1 MFQQPANEFQL
12 LIKALGYFRTH
23 WWLFVMEVA
32 AIYGISMHKFYKTP
46 SVYESDGVLLIDSTR
61 RQLYQSILLPTFNK
75 MNDNSRRQ
83 NMAHLLGGQEIFER
97 FRTQLTDFYNA
108 ENRPPH
114 LKSLF
119 PGGQA
124 VNTAA
129 LRGNVILSWDRN
141 SDIYNIRCNAE
152 NPNAAHDLCLN
163 YLNTIQSYYP
173 EVGQR
178 ESLMKRD
185 FLSRQIASFISQ
197 IKEREQLLAEF
208 QRKNQDFLN
217 FVSMNIEERGL
228 QRLRTERA
236 NLKHRTNSNRA
247 IKNLLLTM
255 PRARRG
261 EHTARTTAIAAL
273 TNRITQLQYQ
283 ISLTQN
289 SDDPHRVEQL
299 QKLRSEYAESTQQL
313 ARLNE
318 DDIDTYMKNPLNSSD
333 LRRRLADLELEFKT
347 DSLRLVSVEKEI
359 EALNVKE
366 QMYNQQR
373 LEYERLFTELN
384 HKKKLLANLYQKEQE
399 IELELSTGNAEVFRL
414 QEPSRNS
421 YRTSPQ
427 LSKHFYGALSL
438 SLFIVAITNV
448 ILMALFPR
456 LDSEGDINR
465 LNLPVIGKIPLLK
478 TRGLQIEELPGY
490 GMEHLKIMNYRILR
504 ETKDIKSPI
513 VVITSPHAR
522 EGKSTVANLLC
533 LASQNPNRKSLLIDG
548 DLLTSHPNKFFG
560 ISENASLGLKGILEG
575 TVKNPGDAILKTGF
589 DGLFFMP
596 RGDRF
601 DASAMGNFAKPV
613 EVTLRHLQK
622 EFDTIFIDT
631 PPLFASNL
639 AHQWAGLGDLIVLVA
654 RIYATNPRDIT
665 EALQTCKVFS
675 KAPVGVALNCIRFS
689 AANRKA
695 SNYYFSRRK
704 PVPTRIAA

>member
-1 MFQQPANEFQL
+1 MFQPPVNEFQI
-12 LIKALGYFRTH
+12 LIKSLGYFRTH
-23 WWLFVMEVA
+23 WWLFALEVA

-46 SVYESDGVLLIDSTR
+46 SVYESDAVLLIDSTR
-61 RQLYQSILLPTFNK
+61 RQLYQSVILPGLTR
-75 MNDNSRRQ
+75 NDNSRRQ
-83 NMAHLLGGQEIFER
+83 NMAHLLGGQELFER
-97 FRTQLTDFYNA
+97 FKTQLTDFYNA

-114 LKSLF
+114 LRAFF
-119 PGGQA
+119 PGGQP
-124 VNTAA
+124 VSTAA
-129 LRGNVILSWDRN
+129 LRSNVILNWDRN

-163 YLNTIQSYYP
+163 YLSTIQAYYP

-185 FLSRQIASFISQ
+185 FLSRQISSFLSQ
-197 IKEREQLLAEF
+197 IKEREQLLADF
-208 QRKNQDFLN
+208 QRRNQDFLN

-247 IKNLLLTM
+247 IQKLLLSM

-261 EHTARTTAIAAL
+261 EHTSRTIAIAAL
-273 TNRITQLQYQ
+273 TNKITQIQYQ
-283 ISLTQN
+283 LQLTQN
-289 SDDPHRVEQL
+289 SNDPDRVSQIS
-299 QKLRSEYAESTQQL
+299 KLRTDYTDLTQQL

-318 DDIDTYMKNPLNSSD
+318 DDVDAFLKNPINSTD
-333 LRRRLADLELEFKT
+333 LRKRLAELELEYKT
-347 DSLRLVSVEKEI
+347 DSIRLSAVEKEI
-359 EALNVKE
+359 EGLNVKE

-384 HKKKLLANLYQKEQE
+384 HKKRLLANLYQKEQE

-414 QEPSRNS
+414 QEPSRNA

-427 LSKHFYGALSL
+427 LSKHFYGGFSL
-438 SLFIVAITNV
+438 SLFVLAITNV
-448 ILMALFPR
+448 LLMALFPR
-456 LDSEGDINR
+456 LDSEADVNR

-478 TRGLQIEELPGY
+478 TRGLHIEELPGY

-504 ETKDIKSPI
+504 ETKDTKAPV
-513 VVITSPHAR
+513 VVISSPHAR

-533 LASQNPNRKSLLIDG
+533 LASQSTNRKSLLIDG

-560 ISENASLGLKGILEG
+560 ISENASLGLKGLLEG
-575 TVKNPGDAILKTGF
+575 TVEKPSDVIVKTQF

-601 DASAMGNFAKPV
+601 DASAMANFAKPV
-613 EVTLRHLQK
+613 ERTLKELQK
-622 EFDTIFIDT
+622 EFDVIYIDT

-675 KAPVGVALNCIRFS
+675 KAPVGVALNCMRFS